1 MCLHPPVRGSKRL
14 VSQITDP
21 PALARAGFNP
31 PGLVFP
37 NSNAILERIEE
48 YRRVLESHSRRILLF
63 VDWCATPAGNV
74 DVLSDTS
81 HLSRYFD
88 ATPHAEFLMSCVR
101 QTIEIDLPRE
111 VAFLR
116 SHDRFK
122 AGVEAFVEMPDKTID
137 LLYHF
142 LNQNDG
148 RLSKRAREGEFALL
162 TASEVER
169 VEKA

>member
-1 MCLHPPVRGSKRL
+1 
-14 VSQITDP
+14 
-21 PALARAGFNP
+21 
-31 PGLVFP
+31 
-37 NSNAILERIEE
+37 
-48 YRRVLESHSRRILLF
+48 
-63 VDWCATPAGNV
+63 
-74 DVLSDTS
+74 
-81 HLSRYFD
+81 
-88 ATPHAEFLMSCVR
+88 MSCVR

-111 VAFLR
+111 IAFLR